1 MALAGHPVP
10 EAVARVGAPPV
21 PQVPAVGA
29 GAVVQVAAV
38 VQEDRGNPNF
48 YYGLLHST

>member
-10 EAVARVGAPPV
+10 EAVARVGAVPAPP
-21 PQVPAVGA
+21 VPAVGA
-29 GAVVQVAAV
+29 GAVVLAAAV

>member
-10 EAVARVGAPPV
+10 EAVAQVGVPP
-21 PQVPAVGA
+21 VPAVGA
-29 GAVVQVAAV
+29 GAVALVAAV
-38 VQEDRGNPNF
+38 ALEDRGNPNF

>member
-10 EAVARVGAPPV
+10 EAVAQVGVPV

-29 GAVVQVAAV
+29 GAVVLAAAV

>member
-1 MALAGHPVP
+1 MALAGHLVP
-10 EAVARVGAPPV
+10 EAVAQVGVPV

-29 GAVVQVAAV
+29 GAVARAAAA

>member
-10 EAVARVGAPPV
+10 EAVAQVGVPPV
-21 PQVPAVGA
+21 PPVPAVGA
-29 GAVVQVAAV
+29 GAVALVAAV
-38 VQEDRGNPNF
+38 ALEDRGNPNF